1 MQLSKRTVSL
11 LKNLSSIN
19 QNILIRA
26 GKELTTI
33 TREKHIVARMDVEET
48 FPVEFGIYEL
58 NSFLASLSLFNE
70 PELTFEDK
78 YVQISEKGQ
87 KRGGIKYYY
96 SSPAVLVYNQR
107 LIQFPPSPDFTF
119 ELTEEQLGKAQKAA
133 AVLGVSDLVI
143 AGDEEGIS
151 LIVYDKKRKVAND
164 FEIQIS
170 DKPHEE
176 FKVNLRQDNLKM
188 IAGDYSVAVYKMGM
202 VAFTSKDGTVQYG
215 VAMERE

>member
-78 YVQISEKGQ
+78 FVQISEKGQ

-107 LIQFPPSPDFTF
+107 PIQFPPSPDFTF

>member
-107 LIQFPPSPDFTF
+107 QIQFPPSPDFTF

>member
-1 MQLSKRTVSL
+1 M
-11 LKNLSSIN
+11 
-19 QNILIRA
+19 
-26 GKELTTI
+26 
-33 TREKHIVARMDVEET
+33 
-48 FPVEFGIYEL
+48 
-58 NSFLASLSLFNE
+58 
-70 PELTFEDK
+70 
-78 YVQISEKGQ
+78 
-87 KRGGIKYYY
+87 
-96 SSPAVLVYNQR
+96 
-107 LIQFPPSPDFTF
+107 
-119 ELTEEQLGKAQKAA
+119 
-133 AVLGVSDLVI
+133 I

>member
-107 LIQFPPSPDFTF
+107 QIQFPPSPDFTF
-119 ELTEEQLGKAQKAA
+119 ELTEEQLGKALKAA

>member
-107 LIQFPPSPDFTF
+107 PIQFPPAPDLTF

-133 AVLGVSDLVI
+133 AVLCVSDLVI

>member
-107 LIQFPPSPDFTF
+107 PIQFPLSPDFTF
-119 ELTEEQLGKAQKAA
+119 VLTEEQLGKAQKAA

>member
-107 LIQFPPSPDFTF
+107 QIQFPPSPDFTF

-202 VAFTSKDGTVQYG
+202 VAFTSNDGTVQYG

>member
-11 LKNLSSIN
+11 LKNLYSIN

-107 LIQFPPSPDFTF
+107 QIQFPPSPDFTF

-202 VAFTSKDGTVQYG
+202 VAFTSNDGTVQYG